1 MKSRLTLNN
10 LIAGLQTFF
19 ICMTLY
25 AGEKG
30 IMGYA
35 GEKLILAIVF
45 SLIGVFLNKKR
56 VKINRRF
63 KALIVMTCLMAV
75 VIT

>member
-35 GEKLILAIVF
+35 GEKYDTERTSREVTF
-45 SLIGVFLNKKR
+45 DR
-56 VKINRRF
+56 
-63 KALIVMTCLMAV
+63 
-75 VIT
+75 

>member
-30 IMGYA
+30 IMGYD
-35 GEKLILAIVF
+35 
-45 SLIGVFLNKKR
+45 R
-56 VKINRRF
+56 RKINP
-63 KALIVMTCLMAV
+63 CH
-75 VIT
+75 

>member
-35 GEKLILAIVF
+35 GEKLIPRYCIF
-45 SLIGVFLNKKR
+45 TYRCI
-56 VKINRRF
+56 F
-63 KALIVMTCLMAV
+63 K
-75 VIT
+75 

>member
-1 MKSRLTLNN
+1 MLITIIKGEKIKLKSRLTLNN

-45 SLIGVFLNKKR
+45 SLIGVFLNKKKSR
-56 VKINRRF
+56 NK
-63 KALIVMTCLMAV
+63 
-75 VIT
+75 